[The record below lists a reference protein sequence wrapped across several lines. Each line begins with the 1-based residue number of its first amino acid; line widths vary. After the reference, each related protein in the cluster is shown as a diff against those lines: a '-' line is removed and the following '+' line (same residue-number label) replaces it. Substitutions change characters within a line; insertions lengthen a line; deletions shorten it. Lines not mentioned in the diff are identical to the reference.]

1 MTAWDIQNEMLQIMS
16 NNILRNV
23 LDSVHEDNEFSIII
37 DETTDVSRKEQV
49 SISVRTVGKQFEV
62 RERFLGLYETSSTT
76 SEHLT
81 DIIKDTFIRC
91 SLSFNSLRGQ
101 CYDGASNMKG
111 VHAGVQ
117 ARIASIQPLALYIHC
132 CNHSL
137 NLALQDTAKAVPL
150 MRDALQWAHDVA
162 KAINTSKR
170 RADFLEIVSDLEDIP
185 RTIKKILCPT
195 QWSV

>member
-1 MTAWDIQNEMLQIMS
+1 MTAWNIQNEMLQIMS

-62 RERFLGLYETSSTT
+62 RERFLGFYETSSIT

-81 DIIKDTFIRC
+81 DIIKDTFVRC

-117 ARIASIQPLALYIHC
+117 ARIASIQPLAIYTCIFTVVTIVLTWPYRIQQRLY
-132 CNHSL
+132 
-137 NLALQDTAKAVPL
+137 NLCE
-150 MRDALQWAHDVA
+150 
-162 KAINTSKR
+162 IG
-170 RADFLEIVSDLEDIP
+170 RASCRERV
-185 RTIKKILCPT
+185 
-195 QWSV
+195 